1 MIANA
6 DMEYINGQMVT
17 FMRDNFSMIIVT
29 DKGK

>member
-17 FMRDNFSMIIVT
+17 FMKDNFLMIIVT
-29 DKGK
+29 AKVK